1 MIIEILIDKNL
12 SFKPTSKYVDVDYYQ
27 IDGKEN
33 YILKL
38 TAKQESIKNAII
50 LLCEYNEIKTK
61 VEAEGIKIKTL
72 KCEPSLLFQRKLY
85 PLIQKFEINL
95 RKLLNIALCDTQ
107 EILNKG
113 FEALTKDIK
122 SKLQLHRKE
131 YEEDLVFEY
140 SDLSNIFM
148 LLFRD
153 EEAYKSIKGLK
164 NDGFIHKN
172 LKDVPNNSIWETCF
186 KPKYKD
192 FKFDTYYVEL
202 YTYRNHVM
210 HFHNISYDDYKKANK
225 LFNKANKELDRAIS
239 SHQVLDVK
247 STLNSEIIASN
258 YLKALTKMISSIN
271 YNYNTEIMATAI
283 KSLYNLSSNFNKYM
297 SSVLSNLPDT
307 KFYNTIYKNLLYF
320 KNEEDSKTED
330 ENNEKTE
337 DIIKPEKDESN
348 HNQDKPEC

>member
-1 MIIEILIDKNL
+1 MIIEILIDKNI
-12 SFKPTSKYVDVDYYQ
+12 SFKPTSKYIDVDYYQ
-27 IDGKEN
+27 IEGKEN
-33 YILKL
+33 YILRL
-38 TAKQESIKNAII
+38 SLKQENIKSAII
-50 LLCEYNEIKTK
+50 LLCEFNEIKTK
-61 VEAEGIKIKTL
+61 IEAENIKIKTL

-122 SKLQLHRKE
+122 SKLQLHSQE

-148 LLFRD
+148 LLFGD
-153 EEAYKSIKGLK
+153 EEAYKSIKSIK

-172 LKDVPNNSIWETCF
+172 LKNIPNNSVWETCF
-186 KPKYKD
+186 KLKYKD

-210 HFHNISYDDYKKANK
+210 HFHNISYDDYKKATK
-225 LFNKANKELDRAIS
+225 LFNRANKELDKAIS
-239 SHQVLDVK
+239 SHHVLDIK
-247 STLNSEIIASN
+247 STLNSEIIASG

-271 YNYNTEIMATAI
+271 YNYNTEIMTTAI
-283 KSLYNLSSNFNKYM
+283 KSLYSLSSNFNKYM

-320 KNEEDSKTED
+320 RDEEDSQNKND
-330 ENNEKTE
+330 EKSE

-348 HNQDKPEC
+348 ADPEKPEC